1 MSQPREH
8 PSPSKAPSSISRA
21 LSTLI
26 LRLPGSDERVTAD
39 PKSRARA
46 LATAAARK
54 AGAIST
60 GLSLPP
66 GPVGMLTILP
76 DLLAI
81 WNLQSKLVADIASAY
96 GKTAFL
102 TRESMVYCLFKHGG
116 AALLRDVV
124 VRTGERFVVRPTT
137 LRVMQ
142 NLLSKVGVRTTQR
155 ALGQTLARYVPLL
168 GAAAIGAYAYYDT
181 SKVAANA
188 IELFSSEIVI
198 DRGAGSPRPDGA

>member
-1 MSQPREH
+1 
-8 PSPSKAPSSISRA
+8 
-21 LSTLI
+21 
-26 LRLPGSDERVTAD
+26 
-39 PKSRARA
+39 
-46 LATAAARK
+46 
-54 AGAIST
+54 
-60 GLSLPP
+60 
-66 GPVGMLTILP
+66 MLTILP

-81 WNLQSKLVADIASAY
+81 WSLQSKLVADIASAY

-188 IELFSSEIVI
+188 IELFSSEIAI
-198 DRGAGSPRPDGA
+198 DRESGRSRPDGA